1 MPTTSPARAAGVQSW
16 SLRQWKDNPGV
27 IAQLKKLGAT
37 SLELCGAH
45 CRFDDP
51 ADHAPVIK
59 AYRDAGLRI
68 DSIGVQTF
76 TGDVAKEKVWFDFAK
91 AAGARFI
98 SAHFQVHNFREAVKV
113 CQGLSESYGIRV
125 AIHCH
130 GGYMFGGSFD
140 VIDHLMTL
148 GGPHVGV
155 CIDTAWCIQSGHA
168 DPVQW
173 VKKWGKK
180 VYGVHY
186 KDFVFDRAGGW
197 KETVIGQGCLKLTDF
212 VHALEDVGFDGYAVY
227 EYEEAD
233 AVEGL
238 AKDIAA
244 LAAVPA
250 RGAAKS

>member
-1 MPTTSPARAAGVQSW
+1 MPTSPARSAGVQSW
-16 SLRQWKDNPGV
+16 SLRHHKDNAGV
-27 IAQLKKLGAT
+27 IASLKQLGAT

-45 CRFDDP
+45 CRFDEA

-59 AYRDAGLRI
+59 AYQDAGLRI

-76 TGDVAKEKVWFDFAK
+76 TGDVAKEKRWFDFAK

-98 SAHFQVHNFREAVKV
+98 SAHFTVGTFPNAVKV
-113 CQGLSESYGIRV
+113 VQGLSEATGIKV

-140 VIDHLMTL
+140 VIDHLMTI
-148 GGPHVGV
+148 GGPHIGV
-155 CIDTAWCIQSGHA
+155 CIDTAWCLQSGHA

-173 VKKWGKK
+173 VKKWGSK
-180 VYGVHY
+180 VLGVHY
-186 KDFVFDRAGGW
+186 KDFVFDRAGAW
-197 KETVIGQGCLKLTDF
+197 KEVVIGQGCLKLTDF

-227 EYEEAD
+227 EYEEQD
-233 AVEGL
+233 AMEGL

-244 LAAVPA
+244 LKAVPPRSA
-250 RGAAKS
+250 SAKG